1 MEIPERVITEV
12 CGRKLQLQGCESL
25 LGELLEWMQQKDV
38 SVCLAVELFKAAS
51 DAVDMAWHTEKKKIR
66 F

>member
-1 MEIPERVITEV
+1 MEIPEKVIAEV
-12 CGRKLQLQGCESL
+12 CGRKLQLQGSESL
-25 LGELLEWMQQKDV
+25 LEELIEWMQQKEV

-51 DAVDMAWHTEKKKIR
+51 EVANMAWHTEKKKIR